1 MAYMYGILSVVGW
14 IALVVVSALLF
25 LLPPKKPENEDDANG

>member
-14 IALVVVSALLF
+14 IALVVVLAF
-25 LLPPKKPENEDDANG
+25 LAIIPPRKPNDSEK

>member
-14 IALVVVSALLF
+14 IALVLVLAFLF
-25 LLPPKKPENEDDANG
+25 LAPPRNPNDSEK

>member
-14 IALVVVSALLF
+14 IALVVVLALLV
-25 LLPPKKPENEDDANG
+25 LIPPRKPGDSEK